1 MPTSSKLSRHFASL
15 MAACV
20 LPLVALVAGIGLYQ
34 SYALQQSLLPYA
46 LILLGLL
53 ASVFALHRVLLREIV
68 GPAISLVDH
77 VRSGAAGET
86 TDKPGAAIKTS
97 ALWQPWIDMASS
109 IFAENRRA
117 LRELADSEQRYRN
130 VVEAQTEYIIR
141 VAPDGRMSFAND
153 AYCRLVGKTREELLS
168 PDWHYF
174 NSFSADF
181 GSFDEIIGRVTPE
194 RPVCEVEETGAL
206 SDGRQVH
213 IHWTDRG
220 IFDASGKL
228 IEIQSIGRDVAEQKL
243 ARQALE
249 ASEQRYRSVVELQT
263 EFVVR
268 MSPEGHLS
276 FVNDAYCRACR
287 MTREQLLDPSW
298 CELDVLPPDER
309 RRFLDHLARLTPQA
323 PDASMEL
330 LNAMP
335 DGVRRWLA
343 WNDHGIFD
351 SDGRLVEVQSV
362 GRDIS
367 DRVLA
372 EQARIEAEKLLAER
386 EAQFR
391 AIAEGVPLPITI
403 SAIEGPE
410 ILFVNEP
417 ARRTLG
423 IEVGQIG
430 AEATSTWEDLSRRD
444 HLLRLLLRDGIVD
457 AFEAGMTNMQGS
469 RMDTLVSARLIT
481 QAGRSAML
489 AAVTDI
495 TRQREAEAEIAR
507 QRETLYQSEKLSA
520 LGSLLAGVAHELNNP
535 LSVVIGYSSMLKE
548 FSTDKATVGR
558 ADKIHAAAERCSRIV
573 RTFLAM
579 ARKKPPTRGAVDIN
593 EVVVASLELAAYSL
607 RSAGVEIRTELAEPL
622 PNIWGDRDQLHQVI
636 TNLVVNA
643 QQALLQVPHPRRLTI
658 VTSGE
663 GDAVEVVV
671 ADNGPGMPETVR
683 ARAFE
688 PFYTTKMAGE
698 GTGVGLSVCQGIVTA
713 HDGSIELDSTQ
724 GGGARFT
731 VRLPSGKAETAP
743 APEAAGRA
751 PPAPSAARIL
761 VVDDDADIASMIAE
775 MLRRDGHDV
784 TIADDANAA
793 LKAVRADG
801 IDLLISDIR
810 MPGLDGPGLYR
821 ALEQLRP
828 GLAKRLLFVTGDTLA
843 PEIDRFIGETGAPVI
858 EKPLDPQTFRRL
870 VMERL
875 RAMET
880 SAMEE
885 AKA

>member
-1 MPTSSKLSRHFASL
+1 MPTSSKLSRHYALL

-20 LPLVALVAGIGLYQ
+20 LPLLVLVVGVGLYQ
-34 SYALQQSLLPYA
+34 SYALQQSFFPYA
-46 LILLGLL
+46 LILTGLL
-53 ASVFALHRVLLREIV
+53 VSVYALHRVLLREIL
-68 GPAISLVDH
+68 G
-77 VRSGAAGET
+77 
-86 TDKPGAAIKTS
+86 
-97 ALWQPWIDMASS
+97 
-109 IFAENRRA
+109 IFAENRTA
-117 LRELADSEQRYRN
+117 LRELAD
-130 VVEAQTEYIIR
+130 
-141 VAPDGRMSFAND
+141 
-153 AYCRLVGKTREELLS
+153 
-168 PDWHYF
+168 
-174 NSFSADF
+174 
-181 GSFDEIIGRVTPE
+181 
-194 RPVCEVEETGAL
+194 
-206 SDGRQVH
+206 
-213 IHWTDRG
+213 
-220 IFDASGKL
+220 
-228 IEIQSIGRDVAEQKL
+228 
-243 ARQALE
+243 
-249 ASEQRYRSVVELQT
+249 SEQRYRSVVELQT

-268 MSPEGHLS
+268 MSPGGYLS

-309 RRFLDHLARLTPQA
+309 RRFLDHLARLSPEA
-323 PDASMEL
+323 PNASIEL

-335 DGVRRWLA
+335 DGVSRWLA

-367 DRVLA
+367 DRVFA
-372 EQARIEAEKLLAER
+372 EQARFEAEKLSGER

-391 AIAEGVPLPITI
+391 AIAEGVPLPIII

-417 ARRTLG
+417 ARKTLG
-423 IEVGQIG
+423 VEVGQIG
-430 AEATSTWEDLSRRD
+430 AEAIATWEDISRRD
-444 HLLRLLLRDGIVD
+444 DLLRLLLRDGIVD

-469 RMDTLVSARLIT
+469 RIDTLISARLIT

-579 ARKKPPTRGAVDIN
+579 ARKKPPTRSAVDIN
-593 EVVVASLELAAYSL
+593 EVVDASLELAAYGL

-658 VTSGE
+658 VTTGE
-663 GDAVEVVV
+663 DDAVEVVV

-713 HDGSIELDSTQ
+713 HDGSIELDSTE

-731 VRLPSGKAETAP
+731 VRLPSGTTELIL
-743 APEAAGRA
+743 APEVAGKA

-784 TIADDANAA
+784 TVADDANAA
-793 LKAVRADG
+793 LKAVRQDG

-828 GLAKRLLFVTGDTLA
+828 GLVSRLLFVTGDTLA

-880 SAMEE
+880 SAME
-885 AKA
+885 AGA

>member
-1 MPTSSKLSRHFASL
+1 M
-15 MAACV
+15 
-20 LPLVALVAGIGLYQ
+20 
-34 SYALQQSLLPYA
+34 
-46 LILLGLL
+46 
-53 ASVFALHRVLLREIV
+53 
-68 GPAISLVDH
+68 
-77 VRSGAAGET
+77 
-86 TDKPGAAIKTS
+86 
-97 ALWQPWIDMASS
+97 
-109 IFAENRRA
+109 
-117 LRELADSEQRYRN
+117 
-130 VVEAQTEYIIR
+130 
-141 VAPDGRMSFAND
+141 
-153 AYCRLVGKTREELLS
+153 
-168 PDWHYF
+168 
-174 NSFSADF
+174 
-181 GSFDEIIGRVTPE
+181 
-194 RPVCEVEETGAL
+194 
-206 SDGRQVH
+206 
-213 IHWTDRG
+213 
-220 IFDASGKL
+220 
-228 IEIQSIGRDVAEQKL
+228 
-243 ARQALE
+243 
-249 ASEQRYRSVVELQT
+249 
-263 EFVVR
+263 
-268 MSPEGHLS
+268 
-276 FVNDAYCRACR
+276 
-287 MTREQLLDPSW
+287 
-298 CELDVLPPDER
+298 
-309 RRFLDHLARLTPQA
+309 
-323 PDASMEL
+323 
-330 LNAMP
+330 
-335 DGVRRWLA
+335 
-343 WNDHGIFD
+343 
-351 SDGRLVEVQSV
+351 QSV

-417 ARRTLG
+417 ARKTLG

-430 AEATSTWEDLSRRD
+430 AEATATWEDLSRRD
-444 HLLRLLLRDGIVD
+444 DLLRLLLRDGIVD

-658 VTSGE
+658 VTTGD

-713 HDGSIELDSTQ
+713 HDGSIQLDSTQ

-793 LKAVRADG
+793 LKAVRDEG

-821 ALEQLRP
+821 ALAQLRP
-828 GLAKRLLFVTGDTLA
+828 GLANRLLFVTGDTLA

-885 AKA
+885 VKA

>member
-1 MPTSSKLSRHFASL
+1 MADLTGRGPTSPLTRTGTEPWRRSIRLLGDLALPTSWNQSLSRRYAL
-15 MAACV
+15 AMAA
-20 LPLVALVAGIGLYQ
+20 LPLILLVAGLGLYQ
-34 SYALQQSLLPYA
+34 FHSGQASPLPYA
-46 LILLGLL
+46 IILAGLL
-53 ASVFALHRVLLREIV
+53 VFLFAVHRILQREFGRTATLHAL
-68 GPAISLVDH
+68 GS
-77 VRSGAAGET
+77 
-86 TDKPGAAIKTS
+86 
-97 ALWQPWIDMASS
+97 
-109 IFAENRRA
+109 
-117 LRELADSEQRYRN
+117 
-130 VVEAQTEYIIR
+130 
-141 VAPDGRMSFAND
+141 D
-153 AYCRLVGKTREELLS
+153 A
-168 PDWHYF
+168 
-174 NSFSADF
+174 
-181 GSFDEIIGRVTPE
+181 
-194 RPVCEVEETGAL
+194 
-206 SDGRQVH
+206 
-213 IHWTDRG
+213 
-220 IFDASGKL
+220 
-228 IEIQSIGRDVAEQKL
+228 AEQGR

-249 ASEQRYRSVVELQT
+249 ESEQRYRSVVELQT

-268 MSPEGHLS
+268 MSPDGYLS
-276 FVNDAYCRACR
+276 FVNDAYCRACK
-287 MTREQLLDPSW
+287 MTREELLDPSW

-309 RRFLDHLARLTPQA
+309 RRFIEHLGRLTPEA
-323 PDASMEL
+323 PDAGMEL

-335 DGVRRWLA
+335 DGTRRWLA

-351 SDGRLVEVQSV
+351 GEGRLVEVQSV

-372 EQARIEAEKLLAER
+372 EQARFEAEKLSGER

-391 AIAEGVPLPITI
+391 AIAEGVPLPIII

-417 ARRTLG
+417 ARKTLG
-423 IEVGQIG
+423 VEVGQIG
-430 AEATSTWEDLSRRD
+430 AEAISTWEDRARRD
-444 HLLRLLLRDGIVD
+444 DLLRLLLKDGIVD
-457 AFEAGMTNMQGS
+457 AFEAGMTTMQGS
-469 RMDTLVSARLIT
+469 RIDTLVSARLIT
-481 QAGRSAML
+481 RGGRSAML

-548 FSTDKATVGR
+548 FSTDSATVGR

-593 EVVVASLELAAYSL
+593 EVVTASLELAAYGL
-607 RSAGVEIRTELAEPL
+607 RSAGVEIRTELEEPL
-622 PNIWGDRDQLHQVI
+622 ANIWGDRDQLHQVI

-658 VTSGE
+658 VTTGE
-663 GDAVEVVV
+663 DDVVEILV
-671 ADNGPGMPETVR
+671 ADNGPGMTEAVR

-688 PFYTTKMAGE
+688 PFYTTKLAGE
-698 GTGVGLSVCQGIVTA
+698 GTGVGLSVCQGIVSA
-713 HDGSIELDSTQ
+713 HDGSIELDTAE

-731 VRLPSGKAETAP
+731 VRLPSGKAETVPVPETAGRMPQAP
-743 APEAAGRA
+743 A
-751 PPAPSAARIL
+751 AARIL

-793 LKAVRADG
+793 LKAVREDG

-821 ALEQLRP
+821 ALEELRP
-828 GLAKRLLFVTGDTLA
+828 GLTRRLLFVTGDTLA

-870 VMERL
+870 VTERL

-885 AKA
+885 AEA

>member
-1 MPTSSKLSRHFASL
+1 MPTSSKLSSHYASL

-20 LPLVALVAGIGLYQ
+20 LPLLVLVAGIGLYQ

-46 LILLGLL
+46 LILVGLL
-53 ASVFALHRVLLREIV
+53 VSVFALHRVLLREIV

-86 TDKPGAAIKTS
+86 TDNPGTAIKTS

-194 RPVCEVEETGAL
+194 RPVCEVEEAGAL
-206 SDGRQVH
+206 SDGREVH

-220 IFDASGKL
+220 IFDNSGKL
-228 IEIQSIGRDVAEQKL
+228 IEIQSIGRDIAEQKL

-335 DGVRRWLA
+335 DGARRWLA

-423 IEVGQIG
+423 IEVGQTG
-430 AEATSTWEDLSRRD
+430 AEATATWEDLSQRD
-444 HLLRLLLRDGIVD
+444 DLMRLLLRDGIVD

-548 FSTDKATVGR
+548 FSTDKVTVGR

-593 EVVVASLELAAYSL
+593 EVVAASLELAAYSL

-663 GDAVEVVV
+663 DDAVEIVV

-731 VRLPSGKAETAP
+731 VRLPSGRAEIVAP
-743 APEAAGRA
+743 PEAAGKM
-751 PPAPSAARIL
+751 PPPPSAARIL

-793 LKAVRADG
+793 LKAVREDG

-828 GLAKRLLFVTGDTLA
+828 GLTRRLLFVTGDTLA

-880 SAMEE
+880 GAMEE
-885 AKA
+885 AQA

>member
-1 MPTSSKLSRHFASL
+1 MPTSSNPPLSRRYTL
-15 MAACV
+15 VMAVCT
-20 LPLVALVAGIGLYQ
+20 LPLVLLVAGLGLHQ
-34 SYALQQSLLPYA
+34 FHSRQASFLPYA
-46 LILLGLL
+46 IILGGLL
-53 ASVFALHRVLLREIV
+53 VFLFAVHRMLLR
-68 GPAISLVDH
+68 
-77 VRSGAAGET
+77 
-86 TDKPGAAIKTS
+86 AAIFQ
-97 ALWQPWIDMASS
+97 AVGGDVV
-109 IFAENRRA
+109 
-117 LRELADSEQRYRN
+117 EQR
-130 VVEAQTEYIIR
+130 
-141 VAPDGRMSFAND
+141 
-153 AYCRLVGKTREELLS
+153 
-168 PDWHYF
+168 
-174 NSFSADF
+174 
-181 GSFDEIIGRVTPE
+181 
-194 RPVCEVEETGAL
+194 
-206 SDGRQVH
+206 
-213 IHWTDRG
+213 
-220 IFDASGKL
+220 
-228 IEIQSIGRDVAEQKL
+228 L

-298 CELDVLPPDER
+298 CELDVLPPDDR
-309 RRFLDHLARLTPQA
+309 RRFVEHLGRLTPQA
-323 PDASMEL
+323 PNASIEL
-330 LNAMP
+330 FNAMP
-335 DGVRRWLA
+335 DGVSRWLA

-367 DRVLA
+367 DRVFA
-372 EQARIEAEKLLAER
+372 EQARNEAEKLSGER

-403 SAIEGPE
+403 SAIDGPE

-417 ARRTLG
+417 ARKILG
-423 IEVGQIG
+423 IEIGQIG
-430 AEATSTWEDLSRRD
+430 AEAISTWESRVRRD
-444 HLLRLLLRDGIVD
+444 DLMRLLLRDGIVD
-457 AFEAGMTNMQGS
+457 AFEAGMTTVQGS
-469 RMDTLVSARLIT
+469 RIDTLVSARLIT
-481 QAGRSAML
+481 QAGRPAML

-495 TRQREAEAEIAR
+495 TRQREADAEIAR

-548 FSTDKATVGR
+548 FSTDSATVGR
-558 ADKIHAAAERCSRIV
+558 AEKIHAAAERCSRIV

-579 ARKKPPTRGAVDIN
+579 ARKKPPTRGSVDIN

-607 RSAGVEIRTELAEPL
+607 RSAGVEIRTELGQLL

-658 VTSGE
+658 VTSE
-663 GDAVEVVV
+663 DGDGVEVLV

-688 PFYTTKMAGE
+688 PFYTTKLAGE

-713 HDGSIELDSTQ
+713 HDGSIKLDSTQ

-731 VRLPSGKAETAP
+731 IRLPSGTP
-743 APEAAGRA
+743 DMVSAPEAAGKV
-751 PPAPSAARIL
+751 PPVPSAARIL

-784 TIADDANAA
+784 TVADDAYAA
-793 LKAVRADG
+793 LKAVRETG

-828 GLAKRLLFVTGDTLA
+828 GLTSRLLFVTGDTLA

-875 RAMET
+875 GAMEN
-880 SAMEE
+880 E
-885 AKA
+885 A

>member
-1 MPTSSKLSRHFASL
+1 MPTSSNLPLSRRYAL
-15 MAACV
+15 VMAACT
-20 LPLVALVAGIGLYQ
+20 LPLVLLVAGLGLHQ
-34 SYALQQSLLPYA
+34 FHSRQASLLPYA
-46 LILLGLL
+46 VILAGLL
-53 ASVFALHRVLLREIV
+53 VFLFVAHRMLLR
-68 GPAISLVDH
+68 
-77 VRSGAAGET
+77 
-86 TDKPGAAIKTS
+86 AAIFQAVGGDVAEQRLARQ
-97 ALWQPWIDMASS
+97 ALEA
-109 IFAENRRA
+109 
-117 LRELADSEQRYRN
+117 SEQRYRS
-130 VVEAQTEYIIR
+130 VVETQTEF
-141 VAPDGRMSFAND
+141 VMRMLPNGHLTFVNE
-153 AYCRLVGKTREELLS
+153 AYCRYCDMPREKLLD
-168 PDWHYF
+168 PAWCDLDQLA
-174 NSFSADF
+174 ADERSRF
-181 GSFDEIIGRVTPE
+181 LAHIARLTPE
-194 RPVCEVEETGAL
+194 NPVASIELKVERPNRGSTWAA
-206 SDGRQVH
+206 
-213 IHWTDRG
+213 WTDRG
-220 IFDASGKL
+220 IFDDNGEL
-228 IEIQSIGRDVAEQKL
+228 VEIQSVGRDITEQKL

-298 CELDVLPPDER
+298 CELDVLPPDDR
-309 RRFLDHLARLTPQA
+309 RRFVEHLGRLTPQS
-323 PDASMEL
+323 PNASIEL
-330 LNAMP
+330 FNAMP
-335 DGVRRWLA
+335 DGVSRWLA

-351 SDGRLVEVQSV
+351 GDGRLIEVQSV

-367 DRVLA
+367 DRVFA
-372 EQARIEAEKLLAER
+372 EQARLEAEKLSGER

-417 ARRTLG
+417 ARKTLG

-430 AEATSTWEDLSRRD
+430 AEAVSTWESRARRD
-444 HLLRLLLRDGIVD
+444 DLMRLLLRDGIVD
-457 AFEAGMTNMQGS
+457 AFEAGMTTMQGS
-469 RMDTLVSARLIT
+469 RIDTLVSARLIT
-481 QAGRSAML
+481 RGGRPAML

-548 FSTDKATVGR
+548 FSTDSATVGR

-607 RSAGVEIRTELAEPL
+607 RSAGVEIRTELTELL

-658 VTSGE
+658 VTTEE
-663 GDAVEVVV
+663 GDGVEVLV

-688 PFYTTKMAGE
+688 PFYTTKLAGE

-713 HDGSIELDSTQ
+713 HDGSIELDSTE
-724 GGGARFT
+724 GSGARFT
-731 VRLPSGKAETAP
+731 IRLPSGKAETVL
-743 APEAAGRA
+743 APETAGKA
-751 PPAPSAARIL
+751 LPAPSAARIL

-793 LKAVRADG
+793 LKAVRETG

-828 GLAKRLLFVTGDTLA
+828 GLTSRLLFVTGDTLA

-875 RAMET
+875 GAMET
-880 SAMEE
+880 E
-885 AKA
+885 A

>member
-1 MPTSSKLSRHFASL
+1 MPTSSKLSRHYALL

-20 LPLVALVAGIGLYQ
+20 LPLLVLVAGIGFYQ
-34 SYALQQSLLPYA
+34 SYALQQSFFPYA
-46 LILLGLL
+46 LILVGSLVC
-53 ASVFALHRVLLREIV
+53 VFALHGVLLREIV
-68 GPAISLVDH
+68 VPATSLVDH
-77 VRSGAAGET
+77 IRSGAAGE
-86 TDKPGAAIKTS
+86 PGATVKTS
-97 ALWQPWIDMASS
+97 ALWQPWIDMVSS
-109 IFAENRRA
+109 IFAENRTA

-194 RPVCEVEETGAL
+194 RPVCEVDEAGAL
-206 SDGRQVH
+206 SDGREVH

-220 IFDASGKL
+220 IFDESGKL

-287 MTREQLLDPSW
+287 MTREELLDPSW

-335 DGVRRWLA
+335 DGARRWLA

-351 SDGRLVEVQSV
+351 SEGRLVEVQSV

-372 EQARIEAEKLLAER
+372 EQARLEAEKLLAER

-391 AIAEGVPLPITI
+391 AVAEGVPLPIII
-403 SAIEGPE
+403 SALDGPE

-417 ARRTLG
+417 ARKTLG
-423 IEVGQIG
+423 VEVGQIG
-430 AEATSTWEDLSRRD
+430 AEATATWEDLSRRD
-444 HLLRLLLRDGIVD
+444 DLLRLLLRDGIVD

-495 TRQREAEAEIAR
+495 TRQREAEAEIAS
-507 QRETLYQSEKLSA
+507 QRETLYQSEKLAA

-607 RSAGVEIRTELAEPL
+607 RSAGIEIRTELAEPL
-622 PNIWGDRDQLHQVI
+622 PNIWGDRDQLHQVV

-658 VTSGE
+658 VTTGE
-663 GDAVEVVV
+663 DDAVEVVV

-713 HDGSIELDSTQ
+713 HDGNIELDSTE

-731 VRLPSGKAETAP
+731 IRLPSGRAETVP
-743 APEAAGRA
+743 APEAAGRM
-751 PPAPSAARIL
+751 PPTPSAARIL

-775 MLRRDGHDV
+775 MLRRDGHDDV

-793 LKAVRADG
+793 LKAVREGG

-828 GLAKRLLFVTGDTLA
+828 GLTRRLLFVTGDTLA

-875 RAMET
+875 RAMKT

-885 AKA
+885 AEA